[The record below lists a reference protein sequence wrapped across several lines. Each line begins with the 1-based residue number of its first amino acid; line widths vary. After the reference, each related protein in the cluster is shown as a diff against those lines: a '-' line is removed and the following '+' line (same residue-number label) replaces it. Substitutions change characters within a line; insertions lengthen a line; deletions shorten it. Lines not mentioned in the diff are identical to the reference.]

1 MSNNTTLQFFMDNI
15 IDNENGGV
23 FTSVDANGK
32 SLISND
38 KRLVDQALAILAL
51 SEYNDNVTTK
61 EYMNKCL
68 YGLEKLKDVEYPGYI
83 EFTDKYWTPHL
94 PGFVRTLSSQLLAA
108 LALLEHGSLIE
119 DKKLIEDGFN
129 LLESVI
135 NIPLENGL
143 PRILSR
149 DWEKVIDDKRDIKT
163 LSIAIL
169 VLDKAN
175 SIEPKQKYSDYL
187 NTLVQQL
194 ELFIDTNHGGVHEI
208 ISAQGHPILTYG
220 KNCNSMALTALA
232 LAKISNSLKNPLLAE
247 YANNILEFIDKN
259 LKHSI
264 YGAFWNHC
272 TTDGTVTSDPINSYY
287 NSTCP
292 FPAVFSSDQALVFLS
307 ALEVYKINKTE
318 NLKNLVDY
326 SIKALANLSDATV
339 GGVFMGET
347 SWFSSPTDPLVPLG
361 RLFQAPKHTPGAL
374 HTGNSSYIP
383 LQQKQ
388 MAAQALAV
396 IAIHQSLKNNIEIP
410 TSISNKTLSVK
421 DIPLQEDILTPDITN
436 NLIKNV
442 SRDDLKIDIKRYL
455 KWMSGARNLDGFGLT
470 AELSPLGFRSDTS
483 TQVFATHHALSDL
496 VVLKENIKEKDAIIA
511 HVRACQSND
520 GGFGEQ
526 FGHPCDVF
534 TTYCGVL
541 SLNMLE
547 SEPTDPENCIEY
559 LQSCQNPDGGFGIA
573 PGYRSDLWHTNLAV
587 ASLNALKSK
596 PINVDSCINFVL
608 SCYNSDGS
616 YSIIPSIFGD
626 TYSCYRALSTLM
638 LLDKRPVDCTKT
650 IEWLKNCQTSKGGFM
665 YKPNAPETFVG
676 TYHAIAALYLLG
688 ESPNDIEKCKEWFAE
703 HQALDGGMSRV
714 IGAVSDTTD
723 EGFTSL
729 QSSFILEKSLS
740 RYWVAM
746 IN

>member
-1 MSNNTTLQFFMDNI
+1 MSNKTTLQFFMDNI

-32 SLISND
+32 NLICND

-51 SEYNDNVTTK
+51 SEYNNKANMK

-68 YGLEKLKDVEYPGYI
+68 YGLEKLKDDEHPGYI

-94 PGFVRTLSSQLLAA
+94 PGYVRTLSSQLLAV
-108 LALLEHGSLIE
+108 LALLEYGSLIE
-119 DKKLIEDGFN
+119 DKKILTEGFN
-129 LLESVI
+129 LLETFM

-143 PRILSR
+143 PHIVSR
-149 DWEKVIDDKRDIKT
+149 DWKKVIDDKRDIKT

-175 SIEPKQKYSDYL
+175 LIEPKQKYSNYL
-187 NTLVQQL
+187 NALVQQL
-194 ELFIDTNHGGVHEI
+194 ELFIDTSHGGVHEI
-208 ISAQGHPILTYG
+208 ISAQGNPILTHG
-220 KNCNSMALTALA
+220 KNCNSMSLTAFA
-232 LAKISNSLKNPLLAE
+232 LAKISKSLKNPLLLK

-264 YGAFWNHC
+264 YGGFWNHC
-272 TTDGTVTSDPINSYY
+272 TTDGIVTADPINSYY
-287 NSTCP
+287 NSNCP

-318 NLKNLVDY
+318 NLNKLVGF
-326 SIKALANLSDATV
+326 SINAIANFSDATV

-361 RLFQAPKHTPGAL
+361 RLFQAPRHTPGAL
-374 HTGNSSYIP
+374 HTGNTSYIP

-388 MAAQALAV
+388 TVAQALTL
-396 IAIHQSLKNNIEIP
+396 IAIHQSIKNNIEIP
-410 TSISNKTLSVK
+410 TSICNKTQNIK
-421 DIPLQEDILTPDITN
+421 NMPLQDYSLTPDITS

-442 SRDDLKIDIKRYL
+442 SRDDLKLNIERYL

-496 VVLKENIKEKDAIIA
+496 LVLKENIKEKDAIIA
-511 HVRACQSND
+511 HVRACQSID

-547 SEPTDPENCIEY
+547 SEPTDPKKCIEY

-596 PINVDSCINFVL
+596 PTNIESCINFVL

-616 YSIIPSIFGD
+616 YSIIPCIFGD
-626 TYSCYRALSTLM
+626 TYSCYRAISTLM

-650 IEWLKNCQTSKGGFM
+650 IEWLKNCQTSNGGFM
-665 YKPNAPETFVG
+665 YKPNSPETFVG

-688 ESPNDIEKCKEWFAE
+688 ESPNNIEKCKEWFAE
-703 HQALDGGMSRV
+703 HQALDGGVSRV

-723 EGFTSL
+723 EGFTAL

-740 RYWVAM
+740 PYWVAM